1 MKARLCAFVLMLAC
15 VACSPVA
22 RDTRTVAEPAG
33 TTTEIALRVP
43 AFTDAKTAAIAVGDT
58 DPVRAEAAVAYLRAN
73 RREGLVALRATYADE
88 IAAAL
93 GEGPATGRTAASA
106 ARILAAI
113 DGASGQRDGW
123 ASGLYWHKDLE
134 SAKAEAALKGLPILN
149 LWLLGTLDDEFC

>member
-1 MKARLCAFVLMLAC
+1 MKARLCAFALMLAC

-22 RDTRTVAEPAG
+22 RDTHSFAEPAG
-33 TTTEIALRVP
+33 TTSEVAMRGP
-43 AFTDAKTAAIAVGDT
+43 AFTDAKAAAIAVGDA
-58 DPVRAEAAVAYLRAN
+58 DPARAEAAVAYLRTH

-93 GEGPATGRTAASA
+93 GEGTATGRTEASS

-113 DGASGQRDGW
+113 DSASGQRDGW

-134 SAKAEAALKGLPILN
+134 SAKAEAASKGLPILN
-149 LWLLGTLDDEFC
+149 LWLMGTLDDEFC